1 MSGTPPAPPLA
12 PAEDLIYS
20 SASELRRPARFL
32 RDAIHDLA
40 RSRAVAWQ
48 LFRTGMQARH
58 RRAWL
63 GYLWLVLP
71 SIATTIVWVYVQRRG
86 IVAVAT
92 PRVPYP
98 VYVLSGMVLW
108 QVFTD
113 ALNAPLQQLAA
124 GKQIITRSRVPHEA
138 LLLAG
143 AIEVFANCAVR
154 LTVLAAVL
162 VAFRVPL
169 APTAALVPLGIVALA
184 ILGLALGLFAAPAG
198 MLYDDVARAIAIVT
212 SFWFFLTPIIYRM
225 PAAGLLRLNPVTPLL
240 DTTRSWLLSGPAAS
254 GFAAVTLVSSAAL
267 LVAWL
272 FHRLARP
279 HLIARLG

>member
-1 MSGTPPAPPLA
+1 MPGTAAPID
-12 PAEDLIYS
+12 EVVYT
-20 SASELRRPARFL
+20 SASELRHPWRFL
-32 RDAIHDLA
+32 VDAIHDLA
-40 RSRAVAWQ
+40 RSRGVAWQ
-48 LFRTGMQARH
+48 LFRGNLQARH

-71 SIATTIVWVYVQRRG
+71 SIATTVVWVYVQRRG
-86 IVAVAT
+86 IVAVPT
-92 PRVPYP
+92 PGVPYP

-113 ALNAPLQQLAA
+113 ALNAPLQQLGA

-138 LLLAG
+138 LILAG

-154 LTVLAAVL
+154 LTILAALL

-169 APTAALVPLGIVALA
+169 ASTAILVPIGIVALA
-184 ILGLALGLFAAPAG
+184 ILGLALGLLAAPAG
-198 MLYDDVARAIAIVT
+198 MLYDDVARAIVIAT
-212 SFWFFLTPIIYRM
+212 TFWFFLTPIIYRL
-225 PAAGLLRLNPVTPLL
+225 PHAGLLRLNPVTPLL
-240 DTTRSWLLSGPAAS
+240 DTTRAWLLSGDATS
-254 GFAAVTLVSSAAL
+254 GFATVTILATATLV
-267 LVAWL
+267 VAWL